1 MEVLETLKKHEVL
14 ENLKKCEFAQES
26 LMYLGFVIG
35 GGELKTDPSN
45 MEVIMKW
52 LVTKN
57 VTKVM
62 SFIGAP
68 QYLGRFIPL
77 FS

>member
-1 MEVLETLKKHEVL
+1 
-14 ENLKKCEFAQES
+14 
-26 LMYLGFVIG
+26 MYLGFVIG
-35 GGELKTDPSN
+35 GGELKIDPSN

-68 QYLGRFIPL
+68 QYLRRFIPS
-77 FS
+77 FSRLSTPLHAIKTSGKSF